1 MTWPPRLASRPDQ
14 VDLGAMQQTSE
25 GFREAPAPTVR
36 VGAFTIRP
44 FSTTDDY
51 KGCVGLQE
59 ATWGAGFSERVGA
72 SILRVSQRT
81 GGLAAGAYDAEGGL
95 AGFVFGMT
103 GIEAGRIVHWS
114 DMLAVRTEARNSGLG
129 VQLKLYQRDVMLAR
143 GIDTILWTFDPLEA
157 KNAYLNVVKLGATSR
172 EYVED
177 MYGQTDSPLHRGI
190 GSDRLIARWIVSE
203 GKPVG
208 GGEDAADASRV
219 LAALPGVE
227 GVMPGELDLSI
238 DAAKIL
244 VAVPSDI
251 QALKAVN
258 PAGAAAWRAETRA
271 AMTRYLAR
279 GYEVRGFV
287 RGDDTSDYVLSRA
300 SMDGADT

>member
-1 MTWPPRLASRPDQ
+1 
-14 VDLGAMQQTSE
+14 MQQTSE
-25 GFREAPAPTVR
+25 GFREAPAPTVQ

-44 FSTTDDY
+44 FQTTDDY

-59 ATWGAGFSERVGA
+59 ATWGEGFSERVGA

-81 GGLAAGAYDAEGGL
+81 AGLAAGAYDAEGGL

-103 GIEAGRIVHWS
+103 GLEAGRIVHWS
-114 DMLAVRTEARNSGLG
+114 DMLAVRTGARNSGLG

-190 GSDRLIARWIVSE
+190 GSDRLIARWVVGE
-203 GKPVG
+203 GKPAGV
-208 GGEDAADASRV
+208 GEDATDAACV
-219 LAALPGVE
+219 LAACPGTEAVIA
-227 GVMPGELDLSI
+227 GEPDLSI

-251 QALKAVN
+251 QALKARD
-258 PAGAAAWRAETRA
+258 PACAAAWRAQTRA
-271 AMTRYLAR
+271 AMTSYLAR

-287 RGDDTSDYVLSRA
+287 RGDDTSDYVLSK
-300 SMDGADT
+300 DFTNGADT